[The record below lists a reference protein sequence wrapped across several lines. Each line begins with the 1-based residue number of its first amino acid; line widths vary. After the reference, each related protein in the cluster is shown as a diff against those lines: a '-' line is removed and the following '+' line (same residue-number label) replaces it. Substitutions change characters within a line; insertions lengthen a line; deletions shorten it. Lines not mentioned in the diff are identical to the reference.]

1 LWSGEEQG
9 LYGSANYV
17 QQHLASRPPATGTG
31 GVLLW
36 DKLIRNYPVTP
47 LPGYGAL
54 KAYFNIDNGSGKV
67 RGIYA
72 EGNAA
77 AVPMLREWLAP
88 FDGMGA
94 STVVAGPTTGTDHET
109 FQAVAIPAYQF
120 IQDPLDYGTRV
131 HHSSIDTLD
140 HMKAD
145 DLRQAAVVMASM
157 LLSAANSEKELPRP
171 PLPAQP
177 LPTDPFKYDYPE
189 PK

>member
-1 LWSGEEQG
+1 
-9 LYGSANYV
+9 
-17 QQHLASRPPATGTG
+17 
-31 GVLLW
+31 
-36 DKLIRNYPVTP
+36 
-47 LPGYGAL
+47 
-54 KAYFNIDNGSGKV
+54 
-67 RGIYA
+67 
-72 EGNAA
+72 
-77 AVPMLREWLAP
+77 MLREWLAP

-120 IQDPLDYGTRV
+120 IQDPLDYGSRI

-177 LPTDPFKYDYPE
+177 LLSDPFKYDYPE